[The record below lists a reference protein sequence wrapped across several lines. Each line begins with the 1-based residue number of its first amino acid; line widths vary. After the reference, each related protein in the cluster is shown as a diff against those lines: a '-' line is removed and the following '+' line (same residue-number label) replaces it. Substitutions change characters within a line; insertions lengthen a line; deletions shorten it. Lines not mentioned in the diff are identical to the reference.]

1 MAVSKEQLIQA
12 VAEKVGPEVTLEA
25 KLEKGIWRI
34 NLTKET
40 KTAVLEFKR
49 EFIEDFFERGEYQQ
63 EMAFENRI
71 HKVLRNL
78 K

>member
-25 KLEKGIWRI
+25 KMEKGIWRI
-34 NLTKET
+34 TLTQEA

>member
-1 MAVSKEQLIQA
+1 MAVSKEQLIRA

-25 KLEKGIWRI
+25 KMEKGIWRI
-34 NLTKET
+34 TLTQEA

-63 EMAFENRI
+63 EMAFETRI
-71 HKVLRNL
+71 QKVLRSL